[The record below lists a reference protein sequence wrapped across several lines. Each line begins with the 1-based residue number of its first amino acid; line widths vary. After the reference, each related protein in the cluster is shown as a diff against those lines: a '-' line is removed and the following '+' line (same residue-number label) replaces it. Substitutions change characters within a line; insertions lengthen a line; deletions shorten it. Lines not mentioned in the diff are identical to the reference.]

1 MDTFDIYP
9 TFTIMCSLNLLYIES
24 VSLLIFEKDSKT
36 TIVIKYK
43 KGKLQVHEIYTACM
57 DKEEW
62 TYIVI

>member
-1 MDTFDIYP
+1 MFIGFAVSRKRLIHLITFN
-9 TFTIMCSLNLLYIES
+9 FIES

>member
-1 MDTFDIYP
+1 MFIEFAVNITFN
-9 TFTIMCSLNLLYIES
+9 FIES

>member
-1 MDTFDIYP
+1 MNTFDIYP
-9 TFTIMCSLNLLYIES
+9 TFTIMCSFIES

-62 TYIVI
+62 TYMVI